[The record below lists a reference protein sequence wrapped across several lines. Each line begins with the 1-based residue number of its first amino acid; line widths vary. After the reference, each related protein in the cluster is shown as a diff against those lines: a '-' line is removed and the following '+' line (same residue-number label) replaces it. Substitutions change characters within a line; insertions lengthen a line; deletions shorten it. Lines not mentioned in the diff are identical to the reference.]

1 MVKMPQLER
10 LQQAL
15 YAKQAGFSRLAG
27 DPVTDPV
34 TGGVELQS
42 AAVFIPIIQDSS
54 GAFLLLTVRASHLR
68 HHAGQVSFPG
78 GRLEPSEEP
87 SGAALREL
95 EEEIGHPA
103 DHVQIWG
110 ELPLYRTGTGFLVT
124 PFIGELLPPHHFRP
138 DPSEVASIFMIPVD
152 HAFDLANYHRQER
165 VIEGKQRHFWTLD
178 WPDHFIWG
186 ATAGMLHRLVSD
198 YHQLGN

>member
-1 MVKMPQLER
+1 MEKTAHLRR

-15 YAKQAGFSRLAG
+15 SEKQAGFARLAG
-27 DPVTDPV
+27 GATTEDST
-34 TGGVELQS
+34 LQS

-54 GAFLLLTVRASHLR
+54 EVFLLLTVRASHLR

-78 GRLEPSEEP
+78 GRLEPAEEP

-103 DHVQIWG
+103 ERVQIWG
-110 ELPLYRTGTGFLVT
+110 ELPLYQTGTGFLVT
-124 PFIGELLPPHHFRP
+124 PVIGELLPPHHFSP
-138 DPSEVASIFMIPVD
+138 DPAEVAAIFMIPVD
-152 HAFDLANYHRQER
+152 HAFDLENYQKQA
-165 VIEGKQRHFWTLD
+165 VMIEGKPRQFWVLD

-186 ATAGMLHRLVSD
+186 ATAGILHRLVSS
-198 YHQLGN
+198 YHQLEN